1 MNIIIPADWIETGA
15 IAAFENY
22 TDTDWD
28 TAFGDERAQ
37 WLSDTDACLAAV
49 VPLVA
54 AQTLRQAIAALDD
67 DAWGLEDE
75 TADGMD
81 RAGDML
87 RAMLEAIEAA
97 S

>member
-1 MNIIIPADWIETGA
+1 MNITIPADWIETGA

-28 TAFGDERAQ
+28 TAFGDERAS
-37 WLSDTDACLAAV
+37 WLSDADATLAAV

-75 TADGMD
+75 LADGME
-81 RAGDML
+81 RAAGML
-87 RAMLEAIEAA
+87 RYMLEAIESA

>member
-28 TAFGDERAQ
+28 TAFGDERAS
-37 WLSDTDACLAAV
+37 WLSDADATLTAV
-49 VPLVA
+49 VPLVVA
-54 AQTLRQAIAALDD
+54 DTLRKAIAALDD

-75 TADGMD
+75 TADGVEH
-81 RAGDML
+81 ALGKL
-87 RAMLEAIEAA
+87 RAMLARIEAA
-97 S
+97 R

>member
-1 MNIIIPADWIETGA
+1 MITIPADWIETGA
-15 IAAFENY
+15 IASYENFAGN
-22 TDTDWD
+22 DWD
-28 TAFGDERAQ
+28 QIDTEERAQ

-75 TADGMD
+75 TADGVEH
-81 RAGDML
+81 AVGKL
-87 RAMLEAIEAA
+87 RAMLARIEAA
-97 S
+97 

>member
-1 MNIIIPADWIETGA
+1 MNITIPTDWIETGA
-15 IAAFENY
+15 IASFKNFCG
-22 TDTDWD
+22 DDWD
-28 TAFGDERAQ
+28 RADDEHRAA

-75 TADGMD
+75 TADGME
-81 RAGDML
+81 RAAGML
-87 RAMLEAIEAA
+87 RYMLEAIEAA